1 MVMKHARLVP
11 LLLLLAVSTQ
21 AGDRSVM
28 IRVEQGATAWN
39 DSRIYQKLA
48 LTLTREANLQIEP
61 AVPKGP
67 LDAPFPHDPLDEL
80 SVADWARPYQ
90 TQFVM
95 IVVVHSERLERRK
108 SFNIPLLFH
117 KYETW
122 GVIEGELRL
131 VDVAKGKQVRAVPF
145 RIEKVGPRALQATMD
160 DDVNDPD
167 LRMTAPDKIQFFS
180 RLEDKLVAH
189 LVEQVRGPL
198 GRYDR
203 EYVSQPQ
210 TKK

>member
-1 MVMKHARLVP
+1 MKLAKLS
-11 LLLLLAVSTQ
+11 LACILLAVTTQ
-21 AGDRSVM
+21 ASDRSVM
-28 IRVEQGATAWN
+28 IRVEQGSSAWN

-48 LTLTREANLQIEP
+48 LALTRDANLQIEP
-61 AVPKGP
+61 AVPKSP
-67 LDAPFPHDPLDEL
+67 LDAPFPYDPLDEL

-90 TQFVM
+90 AQFVM
-95 IVVVHSERLERRK
+95 IVMVHSERLEKRK

-167 LRMTAPDKIQFFS
+167 LRLTAPEKLEFFS
-180 RLEDKLVAH
+180 RLEDKLIAH
-189 LVEQVRGPL
+189 LLEQVRGPL

>member
-1 MVMKHARLVP
+1 MKLAKLC
-11 LLLLLAVSTQ
+11 LACILLAVTTQ
-21 AGDRSVM
+21 ASDRSVM
-28 IRVEQGATAWN
+28 IRVEQGSSAWN

-48 LTLTREANLQIEP
+48 LALTRDANLQIEP
-61 AVPKGP
+61 AVPKSP

-90 TQFVM
+90 AQFVM
-95 IVVVHSERLERRK
+95 IVVVHSERLEKRK

-167 LRMTAPDKIQFFS
+167 LRLTAPEKLEFFS
-180 RLEDKLVAH
+180 RLEDKLIAH
-189 LVEQVRGPL
+189 LLEQVRGPL

>member
-1 MVMKHARLVP
+1 
-11 LLLLLAVSTQ
+11 
-21 AGDRSVM
+21 
-28 IRVEQGATAWN
+28 
-39 DSRIYQKLA
+39 
-48 LTLTREANLQIEP
+48 
-61 AVPKGP
+61 
-67 LDAPFPHDPLDEL
+67 
-80 SVADWARPYQ
+80 
-90 TQFVM
+90 M
-95 IVVVHSERLERRK
+95 IVVVHSERLEKRK

-145 RIEKVGPRALQATMD
+145 KIEQVGPRALQGTMD

-167 LRMTAPDKIQFFS
+167 LRLTAPEKLEFFS
-180 RLEDKLVAH
+180 RLEDKLIAH
-189 LVEQVRGPL
+189 LLEQVRGPL

-210 TKK
+210 AKK